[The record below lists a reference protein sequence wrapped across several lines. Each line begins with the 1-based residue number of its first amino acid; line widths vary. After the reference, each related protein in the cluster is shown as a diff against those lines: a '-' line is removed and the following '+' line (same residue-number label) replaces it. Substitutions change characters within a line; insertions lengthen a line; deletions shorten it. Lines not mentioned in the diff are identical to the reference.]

1 MSLFASPSVRVLSVL
16 AAAALVL
23 AFILALMLPPSTT
36 LAQLITRW
44 SPTGVDGLQSYSQ
57 RSLPDWVWTRI
68 LAPVLTRPSWLMPVD
83 FALIF
88 GGIAATIAIRRARPA
103 ERKRG

>member
-1 MSLFASPSVRVLSVL
+1 MSPFASPSVRILSVL

-23 AFILALMLPPSTT
+23 AFTLALTMTPGTT

-44 SPTGVDGLQSYSQ
+44 SPGGVAGLESFSQ
-57 RSLPDWVWTRI
+57 RNLPDWTWSRVM
-68 LAPVLTRPSWLMPVD
+68 APMLMRPCWLMPVD

-88 GGIAATIAIRRARPA
+88 AGIAATIAIRRARPA